1 MPRISALRIPM
12 LAVNVDEGVESIFM
26 DRFICIFAALFA
38 LILASTP
45 ASADQGDIDAAA
57 RGVVR
62 VVLIGSDGEEVYPIS
77 HGSGFAVTPRKIVT
91 NAHVVREAL
100 QDDTLRIG
108 IVPSQGDE
116 AAYGKAI
123 SVSPKNDLALIEIT
137 EGSLRLPV
145 LTMAGSMAGDMGE
158 VSSVGYP
165 MNVDRAQGLEI
176 GDIFKAQPPV
186 KARGFLSGQRPSR
199 QFDTIL
205 HTAPIARGNSGG
217 PLLDGCGRVLGVN
230 SFGADSDGSDAEFYF
245 AVSMRELLPF
255 LRDND
260 VEPRVNALACRS
272 IADLNAS
279 EAARL
284 EEQREEARERLE
296 ARDAELAGK
305 RSRAQFEAQIAV
317 FAERE
322 NAMAMAMIALLI
334 AIGAGYFALQ
344 ARYEEDGEKRTYGF
358 AALAIAAIIGAA
370 YLWMTRPGLE
380 DIDRRVDLAMNDAG
394 GDAGGGGENA
404 STEGT
409 LICALASERSRITG
423 ARSDDVEFKWEGDG
437 CVNSRTQYGFKDDEW
452 TRVFVPDTEDAV
464 SVNSY
469 DPDTRTFR
477 TDRYLL
483 GANDM
488 EKARA
493 ARGKYTPPQ
502 CGVSDASRTLGE
514 QQGGVLG
521 LLPTQPNER
530 LVYEC
535 KSKAE

>member
-1 MPRISALRIPM
+1 
-12 LAVNVDEGVESIFM
+12 M
-26 DRFICIFAALFA
+26 DRIITAIAALLA
-38 LILASTP
+38 LLIAAP
-45 ASADQGDIDAAA
+45 VSADQADIDAAA

-62 VVLIGSDGEEVYPIS
+62 VVLIGSDGEEIYPIS
-77 HGSGFAVTPRKIVT
+77 HGSGFAVTPTKIVT

-100 QDDTLRIG
+100 QDDTLQIG
-108 IVPSQGDE
+108 IVPSQGAE
-116 AAYGKAI
+116 AAYGKTI
-123 SVSPKNDLALIEIT
+123 SVSPKNDLALLEIT

-145 LTMAGSMAGDMGE
+145 LTLAGATAGGRGGDMGE

-199 QFDTIL
+199 QFDTLL

-260 VEPRVNALACRS
+260 VAPRVNALPCRS
-272 IADLNAS
+272 IEELNAS

-284 EEQREEARERLE
+284 EEQRAEARERMA
-296 ARDAELAGK
+296 ARNAELAQK
-305 RSRAQFEAQIAV
+305 RTRAQLEAQMAV
-317 FAERE
+317 MDERE

-344 ARYEEDGEKRTYGF
+344 ERYEDGGQKKTTAF
-358 AALAIAAIIGAA
+358 AALVVVAIGAAA
-370 YLWMTRPGLE
+370 YLWLTRPGLE
-380 DIDRRVDLAMNDAG
+380 DIDRRVAAAMSGN
-394 GDAGGGGENA
+394 GEVADGSEETALN
-404 STEGT
+404 EGT
-409 LICALASERSRITG
+409 LICTLVPDRSRITG
-423 ARSDDVEFKWEGDG
+423 ARRDDVEFKWESDG
-437 CVNSRTQYGFKDDEW
+437 CVNNRTQYGFKDATW
-452 TRVFVPDTEDAV
+452 TRVFVPNTEDAV

-488 EKARA
+488 EKARS

-514 QQGGVLG
+514 QQSSVLG
-521 LLPTQPNER
+521 QLPTQPNER

-535 KSKAE
+535 KGKVE